1 MTPDTPPILLDE
13 GERLA
18 DLASFRILSGASE
31 QDLDEIVA
39 LAAQICATP
48 MATITLV
55 DSQRQWFKAKVGL
68 SIEGTSRDI
77 AFCAH
82 TLMEREAL
90 VVPDARLDPR
100 FAENPLVVG
109 DPFLIFYAGY
119 PLVTSGGSA
128 IGTLAIMD
136 RVPRELTA
144 PQRFALRVLADQVV
158 KWLELRRAVLRLED
172 AVTERELAN
181 ANLRMAQRSLEA
193 EIVRKSEALDHAATG
208 QARAEQLYTALW
220 ETTSDAIVILDHDN
234 TICFANSS
242 VRNLFLYSPE
252 ELVGQPLAI
261 LQPERLRA
269 RHIAGMQR
277 YLETRQRRLDW
288 RSTEAVALRRDGREV
303 PVDISFS
310 EIEMEGESHFVGMFR
325 DITDRKH
332 AEQVIFDEKE
342 RAQTTLRAIADGV
355 IVVDEAGVVTYLN
368 PTAELLTGRSG
379 ADAIGMA
386 HRAVMAI
393 EDSHGQPQDLF
404 VSLADAP
411 QAAMPVVEHAQMLR
425 RPDGSVIPIEGN
437 VTPLHDRMGKC
448 AGTVMAFRDVSQW
461 RQLTAQL
468 SFQATHDSLTGLANR
483 AELERRLNLALQ
495 SAPALGQVHSLLYL
509 DLDQFKVVND
519 TCGHTAGDE
528 LLRQLGQMLCTHLR
542 SQDMLSRFGGDEFGV
557 LLEDCP
563 ATPALQIAED
573 LRQAITEFPFVWKGH
588 TFSVGVSIGHVCF
601 GDVPMTLS
609 EILSKADEACYLA
622 KDLGRNRVHSHQPG
636 DEELARRHSEMEW
649 VVQIRKALKE
659 DRFAL
664 HSQQIFNLAD
674 QPCAPHFEML
684 LRMRA
689 EDGSLV
695 PPMSFIPAAER
706 YNLVPAIDRWVIAAV
721 CRHLGEQLK
730 RDPLTV
736 PPCYAINLS
745 GGSVTD
751 AHLAEYVRSVFTATG
766 VSGSCICF
774 EITETSAIGNLS
786 HAVQLMQDLKAVGCQ
801 FALDD
806 FGSGMSSF
814 AYLKS
819 LPVDFLKIDGSFIR
833 DIADDPVDYAMV
845 KAIHDIGR
853 LMGIKTVA
861 EFVENDRILAA
872 LRRIGVDFGQG
883 YGLAKPEPFL

>member
-18 DLASFRILSGASE
+18 DLASFRILTTASE
-31 QDLDEIVA
+31 KDLDEIVA
-39 LAAQICATP
+39 LAAQICAAP
-48 MATITLV
+48 IATITLV

-68 SIEGTSRDI
+68 SIEGTSREI

-82 TLMEREAL
+82 TLMQRDAL
-90 VVPDARLDPR
+90 VVPDARLDSR
-100 FAENPLVVG
+100 FANNPLVVG
-109 DPFLIFYAGY
+109 DPFLVFYTGY

-128 IGTLAIMD
+128 VGSLAVMD
-136 RVPRELTA
+136 RVPRELTSQ
-144 PQRFALRVLADQVV
+144 QRFALRVLADQVV

-172 AVTERELAN
+172 AVADREQTN
-181 ANLRMAQRSLEA
+181 ANLRLAQSRLEA

-220 ETTSDAIVILDHDN
+220 ETTSDAIVILDRNN
-234 TICFANSS
+234 TICFANPS
-242 VRNLFLYSPE
+242 VRSLFLYSPE
-252 ELVGQPLAI
+252 ELVGQALAM

-269 RHIAGMQR
+269 GHLAGMQR
-277 YLETRQRRLDW
+277 YLKTRKRWLDW

-303 PVDISFS
+303 PVEISFS
-310 EIEMEGESHFVGMFR
+310 EIELGGETHFVGMFR

-332 AEQVIFDEKE
+332 AEQVIFEEKE

-355 IVVDEAGVVTYLN
+355 IVLDETGVVTYLN
-368 PTAELLTGRSG
+368 PTAEVLTGRSG
-379 ADAIGMA
+379 TEAIGKA
-386 HRAVMAI
+386 HTDVMVI
-393 EDSHGQPQDLF
+393 EDAKGQSQDLF
-404 VSLADAP
+404 APLPGEHVAAVTLADRA
-411 QAAMPVVEHAQMLR
+411 HMLR
-425 RPDGSVIPIEGN
+425 RPDGTSIPIEGN
-437 VTPLHDRMGKC
+437 LTQLHDRIGQH
-448 AGTVMAFRDVSQW
+448 AGTVVAFRDVSQW

-483 AELERRLNLALQ
+483 VELERRLGLALE
-495 SAPALGQVHSLLYL
+495 SAPKLGHVHSLLYL

-519 TCGHTAGDE
+519 TCGHSAGDE
-528 LLRQLGQMLCTHLR
+528 LLRQLGQMLRTHLR
-542 SQDMLSRFGGDEFGV
+542 SQDMLARFGGDEFGV
-557 LLEDCP
+557 LLEGCP
-563 ATPALQIAED
+563 AMPALQIAEK

-601 GDVPMTLS
+601 GDTPMTLG

-659 DRFAL
+659 GRFAL
-664 HSQQIFNLAD
+664 HAQQIFPLTD
-674 QPCAPHFEML
+674 QPCSPHYEML
-684 LRMRA
+684 VRMRA

-706 YNLVPAIDRWVIAAV
+706 YNLVPEIDRWVIGAV
-721 CRHLGEQLK
+721 CRHLGEQIQ
-730 RDPLTV
+730 RDPQAV
-736 PPCYAINLS
+736 PPRYAINLS
-745 GGSVTD
+745 GGSITD
-751 AHLAEYVRSVFTATG
+751 ANLADYVRGVFEATG
-766 VSGSCICF
+766 VPGSCICF

-786 HAVQLMQDLKAVGCQ
+786 HAIRLMQDLKAVGCQ

-845 KAIHDIGR
+845 KAIHDIGQ
-853 LMGIKTVA
+853 LMGIKTIA
-861 EFVENDRILAA
+861 EFVENDRILVE
-872 LRRIGVDFGQG
+872 LRRIGVDYGQG